1 MADERHV
8 SFKGWLLTIRI
19 DGISN
24 RAAGWP
30 LHQGAFA
37 VEFYDFI
44 FLALLAIF
52 GLYGFSTGALRQV
65 VNLASFFIAIP
76 LSVMSKGFLQ
86 RAFNLDDLTG
96 YIAAF
101 IVFILLFM
109 GLRYLG
115 QALSDRLHK
124 QKALGHV
131 DRGLGVLVGVVWT
144 LMIIGFFHLIFSAVT
159 PIQRQPK
166 WFVNAKVY
174 PLSVRAAQ
182 TIKAIL
188 PKGTDAVDQVA
199 GVE

>member
-1 MADERHV
+1 M
-8 SFKGWLLTIRI
+8 
-19 DGISN
+19 
-24 RAAGWP
+24 
-30 LHQGAFA
+30 
-37 VEFYDFI
+37 EFYDFI

-52 GLYGFSTGALRQV
+52 GFYGFSTGALRQI

-76 LSVMSKGFLQ
+76 LAVASKGFLQ
-86 RAFNLDDLTG
+86 NAFHLDNLTG

-101 IVFILLFM
+101 ILFVVLFM

-115 QALSDRLHK
+115 QALSDKLHK

-131 DRGLGVLVGVVWT
+131 DRGLGLAVGVLWT
-144 LMIIGFFHLIFSAVT
+144 LMIIGIFHLIFSAVT

-174 PLSVRAAQ
+174 PLSVKAAQ
-182 TIKAIL
+182 TIKAVL
-188 PKGTDAVDQVA
+188 PKGTDAADQMA